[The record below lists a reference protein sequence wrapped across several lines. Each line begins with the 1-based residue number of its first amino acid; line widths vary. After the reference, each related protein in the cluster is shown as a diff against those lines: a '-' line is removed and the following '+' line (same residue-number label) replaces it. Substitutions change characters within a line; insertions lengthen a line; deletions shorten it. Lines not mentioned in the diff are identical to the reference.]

1 MSNIIYSDEFET
13 LLKQEA
19 EISESMSILHSKSY
33 QNYNCYS
40 IFINVPVI
48 ILSAL
53 VGFLSPLKLFNNQ
66 EIFLGSLSIFIG
78 ILKTFDSYFD
88 FTKRSECHRMTSLN
102 YIRISKWI
110 QLQLSLE
117 RNCRVIPKDL
127 YDIISNDLQSIRESE
142 PIISKDVI
150 KIYNEQYK
158 DEETAKPP
166 ICNGLTKVKVNKN
179 IIEKLENKKEDIKI
193 NITAEP
199 KKQPF
204 K

>member
-1 MSNIIYSDEFET
+1 MSKIIYSDEFED

-19 EISESMSILHSKSY
+19 EISESMSILHSKSFQKY
-33 QNYNCYS
+33 NYYS

-48 ILSAL
+48 VLSAL
-53 VGFLSPLKLFNNQ
+53 IGFLSPLELFHNQ
-66 EIFLGSLSIFIG
+66 AIFLGSLSIFVG

-117 RNCRVIPKDL
+117 RNCRVSPKDL
-127 YDIISNDLQSIRESE
+127 YDMISNDLQSIRESE
-142 PIISKDVI
+142 PNISKDVI
-150 KIYNEQYK
+150 KLYNEQYK
-158 DEETAKPP
+158 DETTAKPA
-166 ICNGLTKVKVNKN
+166 ICNGLTNVKINKK
-179 IIEKLENKKEDIKI
+179 IIDNLEKKEDIKI
-193 NITAEP
+193 NITTET
-199 KKQPF
+199 KKPAF